1 MTNEELVTAIQ
12 SGQRNR
18 LPELWDQVERFI
30 FQQAGKRARA
40 LNGYGGVTQEDLY
53 QCGYFALLAAV
64 ETFTPGEGS
73 FIGWLAFA
81 LRNTF
86 AEAAGYKSKKRDP
99 LNMAAS
105 LDMPLENEDGGGTA
119 TLGDL
124 QADENAA
131 QDFENAE
138 QGLWQEQLHT
148 ALENA
153 LAQLP
158 ADGQATIQAR
168 FYEGHTLADTA
179 AAAGVS
185 VEAVRGRIRKAI
197 EQLRRNRRLLEFIEV
212 RTPYYRHVGVSSFNN
227 TWISATES
235 VVLERER
242 LEALWIANHS
252 PA

>member
-1 MTNEELVTAIQ
+1 MSNKELAAAIQ
-12 SGQRNR
+12 TGQRNL

-53 QCGYFALLAAV
+53 QCGYFALLAPV
-64 ETFTPGEGS
+64 ETFTPGDGS

-81 LRNTF
+81 
-86 AEAAGYKSKKRDP
+86 

-148 ALENA
+148 ALGYA

-212 RTPYYRHVGVSSFNN
+212 RTPYYRHVGVSCFNN

-242 LEALWIANHS
+242 LEELWITNHS

>member
-1 MTNEELVTAIQ
+1 MTNEELAAAIQ
-12 SGQRNR
+12 AGQRNL
-18 LPELWDQVERFI
+18 LPELWNQVERFVY
-30 FQQAGKRARA
+30 QQAGKRARA

-64 ETFTPGEGS
+64 ETFTPGEGA
-73 FIGWLAFA
+73 FICWLAFA

-105 LDMPLENEDGGGTA
+105 LDMPLENEDGGTA

-138 QGLWQEQLHT
+138 QGLWQEQLHA

-168 FYEGHTLADTA
+168 FYKGHTLADTA
-179 AAAGVS
+179 AAALQAAFQG
-185 VEAVRGRIRKAI
+185 KA
-197 EQLRRNRRLLEFIEV
+197 E
-212 RTPYYRHVGVSSFNN
+212 
-227 TWISATES
+227 
-235 VVLERER
+235 
-242 LEALWIANHS
+242 
-252 PA
+252 